1 MVFPGLNFGDH
12 FTTCKNTDSLSL
24 LKLMVCVQQFSI
36 KIHMHAHTIS
46 HPRAVFNLS
55 LECGSRDCVWF
66 TAPHLFRFKNKPHLS
81 AGLWGTTL
89 LLEPGLGLAT
99 RIPRPDD
106 LGAHGTKE
114 SERDGSRR
122 TQRREAE
129 KSRDSWEV
137 APGVAKPFPCGLSPL
152 FPPHLCKLQASPGPQ
167 GLHKPGKCPM
177 VGREMWVS
185 YSPPGIGHPCGYRG
199 LRREPRAFPERSPA
213 GSELAP
219 GSATCQLCA

>member
-1 MVFPGLNFGDH
+1 MYNSSQLKSIRTHTRSHVLRQSLTCPLNLEAATVF
-12 FTTCKNTDSLSL
+12 
-24 LKLMVCVQQFSI
+24 
-36 KIHMHAHTIS
+36 
-46 HPRAVFNLS
+46 
-55 LECGSRDCVWF
+55 GSRRPIC
-66 TAPHLFRFKNKPHLS
+66 L
-81 AGLWGTTL
+81 GLKISPISRWGTTL
-89 LLEPGLGLAT
+89 LLEPSLGLAT

-106 LGAHGTKE
+106 RGAHGTKE
-114 SERDGSRR
+114 SERDGSRK

-129 KSRDSWEV
+129 KSRDSREV

-152 FPPHLCKLQASPGPQ
+152 FPPHRCKLQASPGPQ